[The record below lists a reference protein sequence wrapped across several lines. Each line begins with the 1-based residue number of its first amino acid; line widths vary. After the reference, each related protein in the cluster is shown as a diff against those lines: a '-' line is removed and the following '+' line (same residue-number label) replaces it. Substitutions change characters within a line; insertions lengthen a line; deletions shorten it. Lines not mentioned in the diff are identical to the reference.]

1 MTQTITRGY
10 KAMLDEA
17 LAKIETLS
25 PADAIALQGRDDVV
39 LVDLRDPRELDREGR
54 VPGAVHCPRG
64 MLEFWIDP
72 ESPYHKPVFAQD
84 KKFVFFCAG
93 GWRSAL
99 SAATAQDMGLT
110 PVAHIDGGF
119 SAWREAGGPI
129 DTAKPEKPSGSPAPE
144 KSRQNR

>member
-17 LAKIETLS
+17 LTKIESLS

-99 SAATAQDMGLT
+99 SAATAQDMGLK

-119 SAWREAGGPI
+119 SAWKAAGGPV
-129 DTAKPEKPSGSPAPE
+129 DAPPP
-144 KSRQNR
+144 RQP